1 MSERDPLLKPGPPPS
16 EPAEAG
22 YISPLN
28 KESGESTARLV
39 LTESWIIAKNALP
52 VIASYVLQNS
62 IQTGSVFIVGRIGP
76 LELSVAAFSC

>member
-1 MSERDPLLKPGPPPS
+1 MSERDPLLKPGPLS
-16 EPAEAG
+16 IEAAETG
-22 YISPLN
+22 TVTELHGGSRY
-28 KESGESTARLV
+28 STTRLV
-39 LTESWIIAKNALP
+39 LTESCIIAKNALP